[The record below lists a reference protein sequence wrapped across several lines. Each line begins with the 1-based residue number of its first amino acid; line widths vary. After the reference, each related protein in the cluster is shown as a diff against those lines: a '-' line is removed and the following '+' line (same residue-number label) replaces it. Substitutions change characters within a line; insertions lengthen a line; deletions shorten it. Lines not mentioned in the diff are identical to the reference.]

1 MRLRQMTRHR
11 SSTDAEFCKVMLRH
25 KIIHSQTG
33 DAQMEKSGKGAFIV
47 LEGIEGAGKS
57 TAIRTVSD
65 FLTESGRKVKHTRE
79 PGGTPLAEE
88 LRNAIK
94 HEWQEKVLP
103 VTEIFVMYAARAQ
116 LVENVIRPALAE
128 GTFVVGDRHDLST
141 VAYQG
146 GGRGVELSL
155 LRTARHMAIGD
166 FRPDLTFLLD
176 ISPELGFERVRKRAE
191 ASDRFENERLEFFR
205 RVRQAYLDAA
215 AEDSSIE
222 VVDASRTETEVCADI
237 RQRLEVF
244 LCSRG

>member
-1 MRLRQMTRHR
+1 VRLRQMTRHR

-146 GGRGVELSL
+146 GGRGVELSV

>member
-1 MRLRQMTRHR
+1 
-11 SSTDAEFCKVMLRH
+11 
-25 KIIHSQTG
+25 
-33 DAQMEKSGKGAFIV
+33 MEKSQKGAFIV

-57 TAIRTVSD
+57 TAIRAVTD
-65 FLTESGRKVKHTRE
+65 FLTKSGKKVMHTRE

-146 GGRGVELSL
+146 GGRGVDMSIIKAAK
-155 LRTARHMAIGD
+155 RAAIGD

-176 ISPELGFERVRKRAE
+176 ISPEQGFERVRKRAE
-191 ASDRFENERLEFFR
+191 GSDRFENERMEFFR
-205 RVRQAYLDAA
+205 RVRKAYLDAA
-215 AEDSSIE
+215 AEDRSIE
-222 VVDASRTETEVCADI
+222 VIDASGAEADVIAGI

>member
-1 MRLRQMTRHR
+1 
-11 SSTDAEFCKVMLRH
+11 
-25 KIIHSQTG
+25 
-33 DAQMEKSGKGAFIV
+33 MEKSGKGAFIV

-57 TAIRTVSD
+57 TAIRPVSD

-146 GGRGVELSL
+146 GGRGVELSV

>member
-65 FLTESGRKVKHTRE
+65 FLTGSGRKVKHTRE

-146 GGRGVELSL
+146 GGRGVELSV
-155 LRTARHMAIGD
+155 LRTARHTAIGD

-237 RQRLEVF
+237 MQRLEVF

>member
-1 MRLRQMTRHR
+1 
-11 SSTDAEFCKVMLRH
+11 
-25 KIIHSQTG
+25 
-33 DAQMEKSGKGAFIV
+33 MEKSGKGAFIV

-146 GGRGVELSL
+146 GGRGVELSV

-176 ISPELGFERVRKRAE
+176 ISPDLSFERVRKRAE

>member
-1 MRLRQMTRHR
+1 
-11 SSTDAEFCKVMLRH
+11 
-25 KIIHSQTG
+25 
-33 DAQMEKSGKGAFIV
+33 MEKSGKGAFIV

-94 HEWQEKVLP
+94 HEWQEKGLP

-146 GGRGVELSL
+146 GGRGVELSV

>member
-1 MRLRQMTRHR
+1 
-11 SSTDAEFCKVMLRH
+11 
-25 KIIHSQTG
+25 
-33 DAQMEKSGKGAFIV
+33 MEKSGKGAFIV

-146 GGRGVELSL
+146 GGRGVELSV

-205 RVRQAYLDAA
+205 RVRQAYLDAG
-215 AEDSSIE
+215 
-222 VVDASRTETEVCADI
+222 TETEVCADI

>member
-1 MRLRQMTRHR
+1 
-11 SSTDAEFCKVMLRH
+11 
-25 KIIHSQTG
+25 
-33 DAQMEKSGKGAFIV
+33 MEKSGKGAFIV

-94 HEWQEKVLP
+94 HEWQEKVRP

-146 GGRGVELSL
+146 GGRGVELSV

>member
-1 MRLRQMTRHR
+1 
-11 SSTDAEFCKVMLRH
+11 
-25 KIIHSQTG
+25 
-33 DAQMEKSGKGAFIV
+33 MEKSGKGAFIV

-65 FLTESGRKVKHTRE
+65 FLTESGRKAKLTRE

-146 GGRGVELSL
+146 GGRGVELSV

>member
-1 MRLRQMTRHR
+1 
-11 SSTDAEFCKVMLRH
+11 
-25 KIIHSQTG
+25 
-33 DAQMEKSGKGAFIV
+33 MEKSGKGAFIV

-146 GGRGVELSL
+146 GGRGVELSV

-176 ISPELGFERVRKRAE
+176 ISPEQGFERVRKRAE

>member
-1 MRLRQMTRHR
+1 
-11 SSTDAEFCKVMLRH
+11 
-25 KIIHSQTG
+25 
-33 DAQMEKSGKGAFIV
+33 MEKSGKGAFIV

-65 FLTESGRKVKHTRE
+65 FLTESGRKVKLTRE

-116 LVENVIRPALAE
+116 LVDNVIRPALAE

-146 GGRGVELSL
+146 GGRGVELSV

>member
-1 MRLRQMTRHR
+1 
-11 SSTDAEFCKVMLRH
+11 
-25 KIIHSQTG
+25 
-33 DAQMEKSGKGAFIV
+33 MEKSGKGAFIV

-103 VTEIFVMYAARAQ
+103 VTEIC
-116 LVENVIRPALAE
+116 
-128 GTFVVGDRHDLST
+128 
-141 VAYQG
+141 
-146 GGRGVELSL
+146 GGRGVELSV

>member
-65 FLTESGRKVKHTRE
+65 FLTESGRKVKLTRE

-146 GGRGVELSL
+146 GGRGVELSV

>member
-1 MRLRQMTRHR
+1 
-11 SSTDAEFCKVMLRH
+11 
-25 KIIHSQTG
+25 
-33 DAQMEKSGKGAFIV
+33 MEKSGKGAFIV

-146 GGRGVELSL
+146 GGRGVELSV

>member
-1 MRLRQMTRHR
+1 
-11 SSTDAEFCKVMLRH
+11 
-25 KIIHSQTG
+25 
-33 DAQMEKSGKGAFIV
+33 MEKSGKGAFIV

-146 GGRGVELSL
+146 GGRGVELSV

-191 ASDRFENERLEFFR
+191 ASDRFENERLEDFR
-205 RVRQAYLDAA
+205 RVREAKLDAA

>member
-1 MRLRQMTRHR
+1 MRLWQMTRHR

-146 GGRGVELSL
+146 GGRGVELSV

>member
-1 MRLRQMTRHR
+1 MRLRQMIRNR
-11 SSTDAEFCKVMLRH
+11 NRTDSQFCKVMLRH

-146 GGRGVELSL
+146 GGRGVELSV

>member
-146 GGRGVELSL
+146 GGRGVELSV

>member
-1 MRLRQMTRHR
+1 
-11 SSTDAEFCKVMLRH
+11 
-25 KIIHSQTG
+25 
-33 DAQMEKSGKGAFIV
+33 MEKSGKGAFIV

-146 GGRGVELSL
+146 GGRGVELSV

-205 RVRQAYLDAA
+205 MVRQAYLDAA

>member
-1 MRLRQMTRHR
+1 
-11 SSTDAEFCKVMLRH
+11 
-25 KIIHSQTG
+25 
-33 DAQMEKSGKGAFIV
+33 MEKSGKGAFIV

-65 FLTESGRKVKHTRE
+65 FLSESGRKVKHTRE

-146 GGRGVELSL
+146 GGRGVELSV

>member
-1 MRLRQMTRHR
+1 
-11 SSTDAEFCKVMLRH
+11 
-25 KIIHSQTG
+25 
-33 DAQMEKSGKGAFIV
+33 
-47 LEGIEGAGKS
+47 
-57 TAIRTVSD
+57 
-65 FLTESGRKVKHTRE
+65 
-79 PGGTPLAEE
+79 
-88 LRNAIK
+88 
-94 HEWQEKVLP
+94 
-103 VTEIFVMYAARAQ
+103 MYAARAQ

-146 GGRGVELSL
+146 GGRGVELSV

>member
-1 MRLRQMTRHR
+1 
-11 SSTDAEFCKVMLRH
+11 
-25 KIIHSQTG
+25 
-33 DAQMEKSGKGAFIV
+33 MEKSGKGAFIV

-146 GGRGVELSL
+146 GGRGVELSV

-176 ISPELGFERVRKRAE
+176 TSPELGFERVRKRAE

>member
-1 MRLRQMTRHR
+1 MSRLKPSPLTPMHC
-11 SSTDAEFCKVMLRH
+11 SCSTESDP
-25 KIIHSQTG
+25 
-33 DAQMEKSGKGAFIV
+33 MEKSQKGAFIV

-57 TAIRTVSD
+57 TALRAVTA
-65 FLTESGRKVKHTRE
+65 FLEESGKKVLHTRE

-103 VTEIFVMYAARAQ
+103 VTEIFVMYASRAQ
-116 LVENVIRPALAE
+116 LVENVIRPALSE

-146 GGRGVELSL
+146 GGRGVSL
-155 LRTARHMAIGD
+155 EVIRSAKNMAIGD

-176 ISPELGFERVRKRAE
+176 ISPEQGFERVRKRAE

-205 RVRQAYLDAA
+205 RVRKAYLDAA
-215 AEDSSIE
+215 SDDSSIE
-222 VVDASRTETEVCADI
+222 VIDASRTESEVRADI

>member
-1 MRLRQMTRHR
+1 
-11 SSTDAEFCKVMLRH
+11 
-25 KIIHSQTG
+25 
-33 DAQMEKSGKGAFIV
+33 MEKSGKGAFIV

-65 FLTESGRKVKHTRE
+65 FLTESGRKVKLTRE

-146 GGRGVELSL
+146 GGRGVELSV

>member
-146 GGRGVELSL
+146 GGRGVELSV

-237 RQRLEVF
+237 RKRLEVF
-244 LCSRG
+244 LCCRG

>member
-1 MRLRQMTRHR
+1 
-11 SSTDAEFCKVMLRH
+11 
-25 KIIHSQTG
+25 
-33 DAQMEKSGKGAFIV
+33 MEKSGKGAFIV

-146 GGRGVELSL
+146 GGRGVELSV

-222 VVDASRTETEVCADI
+222 VVDAPRTETEVCADI